1 MLKFL
6 LITAMLGCA
15 SPEGSTI
22 KPDALEYKLSMKTGF
37 GRGLVA
43 LESNKAYDFKF
54 RWKERAELI
63 KITTCHREIV
73 IEANRIFRSKKKFN
87 WRYVP
92 TSLELDGVC
101 PVFIGA
107 YDTKGQHSW
116 AYVDFRLPTEKLK
129 AHVDCSGLSLDYVG
143 LSVCQARKGL
153 TQRISFESKV
163 IHDVSTGCSE
173 LIDVGNNSFE
183 ISVERGLCHYVFSD
197 VKSKQVHRLTVYGYE
212 DVLLREFKIEVQ

>member
-1 MLKFL
+1 MIRFL
-6 LITAMLGCA
+6 LLLALFGCA
-15 SPEGSTI
+15 PPEGTPI
-22 KPDALEYKLSMKTGF
+22 KPDALEYRLTMKTGF
-37 GRGLVA
+37 GRGLLA
-43 LESNKAYDFKF
+43 LESGKPYDFKF

-63 KITTCHREIV
+63 KITTCHRETV
-73 IEANRIFRSKKKFN
+73 IEANRIFHSKKEFD

-92 TSLELDGVC
+92 TALELDGVC
-101 PVFIGA
+101 PLFIGA

-129 AHVDCSGLSLDYVG
+129 AHVNCSGLSLDYVG

-153 TQRISFESKV
+153 MQRISFKSKV
-163 IHDVSTGCSE
+163 IHNVSDGCSR
-173 LIDVGNNSFE
+173 LDDLGNNSFE
-183 ISVERGLCHYVFSD
+183 ISTERGLCHYVFSD